1 MKKKSETPVFAP
13 KALTD
18 QIHILTQQRDNYK
31 NQLVES
37 IETCEKALNQRDD
50 YRKELKVSE
59 DRIKEL
65 QEEKSLLKIHSD
77 SETRLKESCEKAL
90 KDRDKQISE
99 LQEENKKLVELVK
112 EAWDEGERNAHVNDL
127 AKGGWLK
134 LKGIKTSTIEESM
147 KGKQLIFNI
156 YGTRAIGI
164 YIETDGN
171 QYLVEIE
178 SRGKELISK
187 NFLIEII

>member
-1 MKKKSETPVFAP
+1 MKKRSETPVFAP

-18 QIHILTQQRDNYK
+18 QIKILTQQRDNYK
-31 NQLVES
+31 NQLAES
-37 IETCEKALNQRDD
+37 IETCEKALNQRDG

-59 DRIKEL
+59 DRIK
-65 QEEKSLLKIHSD
+65 
-77 SETRLKESCEKAL
+77 
-90 KDRDKQISE
+90 E

-156 YGTRAIGI
+156 YGTRAIGT

-171 QYLVEIE
+171 HYLVEIE

>member
-1 MKKKSETPVFAP
+1 MESKEEFRDKWKE
-13 KALTD
+13 ALQD

-31 NQLVES
+31 NQLSES
-37 IETCEKALNQRDD
+37 IETCERALNQRDD
-50 YRKELKVSE
+50 YRKELKELRKVSE
-59 DRIKEL
+59 DRIK
-65 QEEKSLLKIHSD
+65 
-77 SETRLKESCEKAL
+77 
-90 KDRDKQISE
+90 E

-156 YGTRAIGI
+156 YGTRAIGT

-171 QYLVEIE
+171 HYLVEIE